1 MLGESQ
7 SQLGAPA
14 LATTRISQVTGAEDR
29 SAPGKLT
36 GARQTGVTGGITGT
50 DLGFPF
56 EYNDKLYFLFGD
68 SREFHPD
75 LGEPDLVGTLEPNK
89 KLEVCQPNPEKLQRW
104 DTRQQWDD
112 FVRVSGGEG
121 RDSIATAPLSFDPDQ
136 GIPVRFETRRIGAV
150 FDHAVAGNTIGLAIE
165 LTGAEVATNSQD
177 NRVLIMGNRI
187 LVITTDGRVFV
198 HDILGTNVGVPFQLG
213 GPRVAANPQDK
224 WVVVAGSRILVIT
237 EDGRVFVHDITG
249 NTIGVPFQLGGP
261 KVAANP
267 QDKWVLTIGN
277 RILVITNGGGVFA
290 HDVTGNTIGVPFQ
303 LGGPQ
308 VAARPEDKWVLAVGG
323 RILVVTTDGRVFAHA
338 ISGNNIGTPF
348 QLVSPKL
355 GANPRD
361 KLVLARDNSLL
372 VLTRQDGIFRPTLL
386 NGSPKFRR
394 EGATTAFTDNSV
406 IYAFWTLRD
415 DAGHSHDDPDF
426 GGIAVLSKSVD
437 GGRNFIET
445 SLVSQTKFLWTVP
458 VVEQSAN
465 LRGLPAGMT
474 GSVVLLCGSGR
485 ENNDRRE
492 NVTPWNHS
500 YPFLAIAP
508 LSSMGVEGGSVFA
521 HEITGNTIGTPFQLV
536 GPRAPPNPE
545 DRRFRVMGDRLLVMG
560 NRLLVLMKDGRV
572 FAQEITGN
580 ALDVPVVLNGP
591 KVAANPQDKWVVV
604 AGSRILVITEDGRV
618 FVHDITGNTIGVP
631 FQLGGP
637 KVAANSQDNRVLI
650 MGNRILVITTDGRVF
665 VHEMTGNTVGVPFQL
680 GGPKVAANPQDK
692 HVLVMSTR
700 ILVVTQG
707 GQCFVHDIT
716 GNTIGVPFQ
725 LGGPQIASR
734 LEDKWVLTMGSR
746 ILVVT
751 RPPWRY
757 YEGVTAQGQVVW
769 KEDEALAQPLPPF
782 GSPLLGAGFHKSLGY
797 FSVRF
802 MAGWR
807 KWVMLYTCSDDASA
821 GYNKDNGPRGVY
833 LRTAD
838 VPWGPWSAPRLILKA
853 ADAYC
858 AYMHNQ
864 AADFNNDCKNKGLN
878 PVEESVRGNVPLE
891 RIGVCPKDATT
902 RGWGGEYA
910 PLLLPSRYA
919 RVQGNQVTLYFL
931 MSTWN
936 PYQVVLMRTVL
947 TSQ

>member
-1 MLGESQ
+1 MRFEEIKRCALALNGSSSFERLLVAAILAAVVAIPFGEKAYA
-7 SQLGAPA
+7 QLGAPA
-14 LATTRISQVTGAEDR
+14 LETTRVSQVTGAEDR
-29 SAPGKLT
+29 SVPGKLT
-36 GARQTGVTGGITGT
+36 GAQQSGVTGGVTGT
-50 DLGFPF
+50 DLGFTF
-56 EYNDKLYFLFGD
+56 ESNDKLYFLFGD

-89 KLEVCQPNPEKLQRW
+89 ALAVCQPNPEKLQRW
-104 DTRQQWDD
+104 DARQQWDD

-150 FDHAVAGNTIGLAIE
+150 FAHDVAANTIGLPVE
-165 LTGAEVATNSQD
+165 LTGAEVATNAQD
-177 NRVLIMGNRI
+177 KWVLVMGNRI
-187 LVITTDGRVFV
+187 LVITTDGRVFA
-198 HDILGTNVGVPFQLG
+198 HDIVDTNVGVPFQLG
-213 GPRVAANPQDK
+213 GARVAANPQDK
-224 WVVVAGSRILVIT
+224 WVLVM
-237 EDGRVFVHDITG
+237 
-249 NTIGVPFQLGGP
+249 
-261 KVAANP
+261 
-267 QDKWVLTIGN
+267 GN

-303 LGGPQ
+303 LSGQQ
-308 VAARPEDKWVLAVGG
+308 VAARPEDKWVLAMGG
-323 RILVVTTDGRVFAHA
+323 RILVVTRDGRVFAHA
-338 ISGNNIGTPF
+338 ISGNNNIGTPF

-361 KLVLARDNSLL
+361 KLVLAGDNSLL

-386 NGSPKFRR
+386 NGSPVHRR

-406 IYAFWTLRD
+406 LYAFWTLRD
-415 DAGHSHDDPDF
+415 DAGHAHDDPDF

-437 GGRNFIET
+437 GGRTFVET

-465 LRGLPAGMT
+465 LRGLPEGMT
-474 GSVVLLCGSGR
+474 EQIVLLWGSGR
-485 ENNDRRE
+485 EKNDRRQ
-492 NVTPWNHS
+492 NVTPWNYS

-508 LSSMGVEGGSVFA
+508 LSSMGVEGGSVSV
-521 HEITGNTIGTPFQLV
+521 HEITGNTIGAPFQL
-536 GPRAPPNPE
+536 GEPRVPPNPE

-580 ALDVPVVLNGP
+580 GLGVPMVLNGP
-591 KVAANPQDKWVVV
+591 RVAANPQDKRVLIM
-604 AGSRILVITEDGRV
+604 GNRILVVTEDGQI
-618 FVHDITGNTIGVP
+618 FAHEMTENTIGVP
-631 FQLGGP
+631 FQLGGAR
-637 KVAANSQDNRVLI
+637 VAANPQDKWVLV
-650 MGNRILVITTDGRVF
+650 MGNRILVVANDGRVF
-665 VHEMTGNTVGVPFQL
+665 AHDITGDTIGVPFQL

-692 HVLVMSTR
+692 HVLVMGNR

-716 GNTIGVPFQ
+716 GNTIGAPFQ
-725 LGGPQIASR
+725 LGGPQVAAR
-734 LEDKWVLTMGSR
+734 PEDKWVLAMGGR

-757 YEGVTAQGQVVW
+757 YGGVTAQGQPIW

-782 GSPLLGAGFHKSLGY
+782 GSSQFGAGFHKSLGY
-797 FSVRF
+797 YSVRF
-802 MAGWR
+802 IEGWR
-807 KWVMLYTCSDDASA
+807 KWTMLYTCNDDASA

-858 AYMHNQ
+858 AFMHNQ
-864 AADFNNDCKNKGLN
+864 AADFNNDCKNKGVN

-891 RIGVCPKDATT
+891 RIGACPKGATT

-919 RVQGNQVTLYFL
+919 RVQGNQMTLYFL

-936 PYQVVLMRTVL
+936 PYQVILMRTVL